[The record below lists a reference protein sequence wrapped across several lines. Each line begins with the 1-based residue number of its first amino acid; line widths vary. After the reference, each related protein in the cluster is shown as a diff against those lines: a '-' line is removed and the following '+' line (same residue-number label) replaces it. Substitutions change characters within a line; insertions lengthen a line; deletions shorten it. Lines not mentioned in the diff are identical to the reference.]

1 MLSLKNKKVLIV
13 GGSSGIGLGT
23 AQMTAEA
30 GANVTIVGRDQK
42 RLDDALKSL
51 PKGVV
56 AKTLDATSDAQVDAF
71 FKAEPNWD
79 HVVASAG
86 AGGRGKLADIPMD
99 KAMAAMDGKFWA
111 YFRIARA
118 VKLPPD
124 GSLTFVSGL
133 LSQKAAS
140 GAALVAAVNAA
151 VEGLTGSLALDFAP
165 ARVNTICPGAVDT
178 PLWDQLAPDA
188 RKALYEK
195 VAATLPA
202 RMMGKPEHIAH
213 SIMMVMVN
221 PYITGTVMFI
231 EGGSRHTHA

>member
-23 AQMTAEA
+23 AKMTAEA
-30 GANVTIVGRDQK
+30 GANVTIVGRDQN
-42 RLDDALKSL
+42 RLNEALKSL

-56 AKTLDATSDAQVDAF
+56 AKTLDATSDAQVEAF
-71 FKAEPNWD
+71 FKAEPTWD
-79 HVVASAG
+79 HVVTSAG
-86 AGGRGKLADIPMD
+86 AGGRGKLADITMD
-99 KAMAAMDGKFWA
+99 RAMAAMDGKFWA

-118 VKLPPD
+118 VKLAPD

-202 RMMGKPEHIAH
+202 RMMGQPEHIAH
-213 SIMMVMVN
+213 SIMMVMTN

>member
-23 AQMTAEA
+23 AQMTADA
-30 GANVTIVGRDQK
+30 GANVTIVGRDQT
-42 RLDDALKSL
+42 RLNEALKTL
-51 PKGVV
+51 PKGVT
-56 AKTLDATSDAQVDAF
+56 AKTLDATSDAQVEAF
-71 FKAEPNWD
+71 FKADPKWD

-118 VKLPPD
+118 VKLPPN

-133 LSQKAAS
+133 LSQKAAA

-202 RMMGKPEHIAH
+202 RMMGQPEHIAH
-213 SIMMVMVN
+213 AIMMVMVN

>member
-30 GANVTIVGRDQK
+30 GANVTIVGRDQT
-42 RLDDALKSL
+42 RLNEALKTL

-56 AKTLDATSDAQVDAF
+56 AKILDATSDAQVDAF
-71 FKAEPNWD
+71 FKTDPIWD
-79 HVVASAG
+79 HVVTSAG
-86 AGGRGKLADIPMD
+86 AGGRGVLADIAMD
-99 KAMAAMDGKFWA
+99 KALAAMDGKFWA
-111 YFRIARA
+111 YYRIARA
-118 VKLPPD
+118 VKLAPD

-133 LSQKAAS
+133 LSQKAAP
-140 GAALVAAVNAA
+140 GAALVSAVNAA
-151 VEGLTGSLALDFAP
+151 VEGLTGGLALDFAP

-178 PLWDQLAPDA
+178 PLWDQLAPAA
-188 RKALYEK
+188 RKALYER
-195 VAATLPA
+195 VAKTLPT

-213 SIMMVMVN
+213 SIMMVMTN

-231 EGGSRHTHA
+231 EGGS

>member
-30 GANVTIVGRDQK
+30 GANVTIVGRDQT
-42 RLDDALKSL
+42 RLNEALKTL

-56 AKTLDATSDAQVDAF
+56 AKILDATNDAQVDAF
-71 FKAEPNWD
+71 FKAEPIWD
-79 HVVASAG
+79 HVVTSAG
-86 AGGRGKLADIPMD
+86 AGGRGVLADIAMD
-99 KAMAAMDGKFWA
+99 KALAAMDGKFWA
-111 YFRIARA
+111 YYRIARA
-118 VKLPPD
+118 VKLAPD

-133 LSQKAAS
+133 LSQKAGP
-140 GAALVAAVNAA
+140 GAALVSAVNAA
-151 VEGLTGSLALDFAP
+151 VEGLTGGLALDFAP

-188 RKALYEK
+188 RKALYER
-195 VAATLPA
+195 VAKTLPV

-213 SIMMVMVN
+213 SIMMVMTN

-231 EGGSRHTHA
+231 EGGSRHTHG

>member
-1 MLSLKNKKVLIV
+1 MLSLKDKKVLIV

-42 RLDDALKSL
+42 RLDDALKTL
-51 PKGVV
+51 PKGVA

-71 FKAEPNWD
+71 FKADPQWD
-79 HVVASAG
+79 HVVTSAG
-86 AGGRGKLADIPMD
+86 AGGRGALADIPMD
-99 KAMAAMDGKFWA
+99 KALAAMDGKFWA
-111 YFRIARA
+111 YYRIARA
-118 VKLPPD
+118 VKLAPD

-133 LSQKAAS
+133 LSQKAAA
-140 GAALVAAVNAA
+140 GAALVSAVNAA
-151 VEGLTGSLALDFAP
+151 VEGLTGGLALDFAP

-178 PLWDQLAPDA
+178 PLWDQLPPDA

-195 VAATLPA
+195 VAKTLPA

-213 SIMMVMVN
+213 SIVMVMTN

-231 EGGSRHTHA
+231 EGGSRHTH